1 MAKPKDNCRQ
11 SGCPIA
17 FTLDVIG
24 DKWSRLIIRD
34 MGFLGKRYY
43 GEFLVSDEKI
53 ASNILADR
61 LKRLEDTSII
71 TKTLDPDNQKKYIY
85 ELTPKGIDLVPMI
98 LEVIRWGAKYDPET
112 AAPKAFIRKLK
123 KDKDALMIEIIDNL
137 GTKGVFVK
145 GKE

>member
-1 MAKPKDNCRQ
+1 MAKPKDNCRK

-24 DKWSRLIIRD
+24 DKWSLLIIRD
-34 MGFLGKRYY
+34 MVFLGKRYY

-112 AAPKAFIRKLK
+112 AAPKEFIRKLK
-123 KDKDALMIEIIDNL
+123 KDKNALTIEIIDHL
-137 GTKGVFVK
+137 GQKGSFVK